1 MAATLGSLGVLIAL
15 VSAIAL
21 TIQGFRVQSASTR
34 MPVTKLRYPVYG
46 LLGGG
51 ILSIIALEI
60 ALLTNDFSVAY
71 VANNSTSS
79 TPLLYKMASAWAA
92 LEGSIVLW
100 GVILAVFVATVY
112 FASQRLHKAD
122 ALGAGALAIMGII
135 STFFFA
141 MMLTISNPFEVC
153 TQAAQ
158 VGCHLSSPFPWAPAQ
173 AALEGFGP
181 NPLLQN
187 HPLMAIHPP
196 MLYIGYVGMS
206 VPFSFAMSAL
216 VIGAGGTDWLKR
228 TRSWTLVAWVFL
240 TAGIVLGGLWSYEV
254 LGWGGFWA
262 WDPVENAS
270 FMPWLAATA
279 FLHSAAVQS
288 RRGMLQSW
296 NFVLVISTFALTILG
311 TFITRSGIIN
321 SVHSFT
327 QSPIGPALL
336 WFLAVT
342 LVLSFGLFAT
352 RAHMVASA
360 PRLDSLASRE
370 GAMLAN
376 NLILAVFA
384 FVVLTGTLYPL
395 IIDAITGSE
404 VGVGRPFFDKL
415 AVPIGF
421 LLLLTMGIGP
431 ITPWRAARGPIVWA
445 RVRNPLR
452 FALAVTAVGIVF
464 GRRSLSV
471 VLAILLGSFVIAVIA
486 RQLWDTSRKHAEK
499 RQENLALASLHTMRS
514 DPGYWGGQI
523 AHAAVAILVIGM
535 ALSANLSLRTQVQ
548 LAPGDTAQ
556 FAGFDLTYVNTF
568 DRVESNRFVTGALI
582 QVVKNGRVVAE
593 LQPRLNQYAN
603 GRESVASPDVRGS
616 LAGDLYLSLRAIDQS
631 QVTLDLFWFPVLW
644 MVWAGGFLVSVG
656 GLWAW
661 LVRKPAREELTTTG
675 QPA

>member
-1 MAATLGSLGVLIAL
+1 
-15 VSAIAL
+15 
-21 TIQGFRVQSASTR
+21 
-34 MPVTKLRYPVYG
+34 
-46 LLGGG
+46 
-51 ILSIIALEI
+51 
-60 ALLTNDFSVAY
+60 
-71 VANNSTSS
+71 
-79 TPLLYKMASAWAA
+79 
-92 LEGSIVLW
+92 
-100 GVILAVFVATVY
+100 
-112 FASQRLHKAD
+112 
-122 ALGAGALAIMGII
+122 
-135 STFFFA
+135 
-141 MMLTISNPFEVC
+141 
-153 TQAAQ
+153 
-158 VGCHLSSPFPWAPAQ
+158 
-173 AALEGFGP
+173 
-181 NPLLQN
+181 
-187 HPLMAIHPP
+187 MAIHPP

-206 VPFSFAMSAL
+206 VPFAFAMSAL
-216 VIGAGGTDWLKR
+216 VIGAGGTDWLRR
-228 TRSWTLVAWVFL
+228 TQAWTLVAWVFL
-240 TAGIVLGGLWSYEV
+240 TVGIVLGGLWSYEV

-279 FLHSAAVQS
+279 FLHSATVQT

-296 NFVLVISTFALTILG
+296 NFVLVITTFALTILG

-342 LVLSFGLFAT
+342 LVASFGLFAT

-376 NLILAVFA
+376 NLILTVFA

-395 IIDAITGSE
+395 IVEAMTGSD

-421 LLLLTMGIGP
+421 LLLLAMGIGP

-452 FALAVTAVGIVF
+452 FALAVTVVAIFF

-471 VLAILLGSFVIAVIA
+471 VLAILLGTFVIAVIA
-486 RQLWDTSRKHAEK
+486 RQLWETARKRSEK
-499 RQENLALASLHTMRS
+499 RQENFAVASLNTMRS

-523 AHAAVAILVIGM
+523 AHVGVAILVIGI
-535 ALSANLSLRTQVQ
+535 ALSANLALRTQVQ
-548 LAPGDTAQ
+548 LSPGETVQ
-556 FAGFDLTYVNTF
+556 FAGFDLTYANTF
-568 DRVESNRFVTGALI
+568 NRSESNRSVTGALM
-582 QVVKNGRVVAE
+582 QVGKNGNVVAE

-603 GRESVASPDVRGS
+603 GRESVASPDIRGS
-616 LAGDLYLSLRAIDQS
+616 LAGDLYLSLRALDQN

-644 MVWAGGFLVSVG
+644 MVWIGGFLAGLG

-661 LVRKPAREELTTTG
+661 LVRKPARQESTASG
-675 QPA
+675 RSA

>member
-15 VSAIAL
+15 ISAITLA
-21 TIQGFRVQSASTR
+21 IQGFRVQFASTR
-34 MPVTKLRYPVYG
+34 MPVSKLKYPVYG

-51 ILSIIALEI
+51 ILSMIALEFG
-60 ALLTNDFSVAY
+60 LLTNDFSIAY
-71 VANNSTSS
+71 IANNSTST

-100 GVILAVFVATVY
+100 GFILAVFVGTVY
-112 FASQRLHKAD
+112 FASQRLHKPD
-122 ALGAGALAIMGII
+122 ALGAGALAVMGII

-153 TQAAQ
+153 TRAAQ
-158 VGCHLSSPFPWAPAQ
+158 VGCMSSSPFPWVHAQ

-206 VPFSFAMSAL
+206 VPFAFAMSAL
-216 VIGAGGTDWLKR
+216 MIGSGGTDWLKR

-240 TAGIVLGGLWSYEV
+240 TIGIVLGGLWSYEV

-270 FMPWLAATA
+270 FIPWLTATA

-288 RRGMLQSW
+288 RRGMMQSW
-296 NFVLVISTFALTILG
+296 NFVLVISTFSLTILG

-352 RAHMVASA
+352 RSHMVASA

-370 GAMLAN
+370 GMMLAN
-376 NLILAVFA
+376 NLILTVFA
-384 FVVLTGTLYPL
+384 FVVLIGTLYPL
-395 IIDAITGSE
+395 IVEATTGST

-415 AVPIGF
+415 AVPIG
-421 LLLLTMGIGP
+421 LLLVLAMAIGP

-445 RVRNPLR
+445 RIRNPLR

-471 VLAILLGSFVIAVIA
+471 AMALLLGSFVIAIMA
-486 RQLWDTSRKHAEK
+486 SQLWNTARRRAAKH
-499 RQENLALASLHTMRS
+499 QENLAVASLHTMRS
-514 DPGYWGGQI
+514 DPGFWGGQI
-523 AHAAVAILVIGM
+523 AHVGVAVLVIGI
-535 ALSANLSLRTQVQ
+535 ALSTNLTLRTQVQ
-548 LAPGDTAQ
+548 LTPGDTAR

-568 DRVESNRFVTGALI
+568 NRVESNRFVTGALI
-582 QVVKNGRVVAE
+582 QVTNNGGVVAE
-593 LQPRLNQYAN
+593 LQPRLNQYTN
-603 GRESVASPDVRGS
+603 GRESVASPDIRGS
-616 LAGDLYLSLRAIDQS
+616 LAGDLYLSLRAIDQN

-644 MVWAGGFLVSVG
+644 MVWAGALLISVG

-661 LVRKPAREELTTTG
+661 LVRKPARTELTKNG
-675 QPA
+675 QRA